1 MFSKNRIFLFFQVK
15 KNPEWLMK
23 MCVTY
28 TEEKHFFFQT
38 NNTVANSPM
47 KSTLELLNLS
57 QY

>member
-1 MFSKNRIFLFFQVK
+1 MFFQVK

-23 MCVTY
+23 MCDLHTL
-28 TEEKHFFFQT
+28 KKNIFFQT

>member
-1 MFSKNRIFLFFQVK
+1 MFFQVK